1 MVLLPVPTDKVKAI
15 ASEIKASGDLKI
27 KGAKAATSRG
37 VFDFRMD
44 FVGSETGTMDGEDGF
59 RLIREDDKMMKCG
72 VLLDWCATV
81 RHRVPHFEIRI
92 GYMQKSLDL
101 GGMMANLASICRSFG
116 DWPHPCL

>member
-27 KGAKAATSRG
+27 KGAKAATLRD
-37 VFDFRMD
+37 VFRFSMD

-72 VLLDWCATV
+72 FYWIGVLL
-81 RHRVPHFEIRI
+81 
-92 GYMQKSLDL
+92 
-101 GGMMANLASICRSFG
+101 
-116 DWPHPCL
+116 